1 MNRCDFYVY
10 ALYAKKI
17 SEISIENS
25 EIIWKK

>member
-1 MNRCDFYVY
+1 MNRYDFYVY

>member
-25 EIIWKK
+25 EII